1 MAQAKIIAVAN
12 HKGGVAK
19 TTTTSTVGAI
29 LASEGK
35 KVLLVDLDA
44 QANLTQGLTDQEP
57 KKSIYDAFKDG
68 GKIEPM
74 QVGNN
79 LYLIP
84 SAEEFST
91 IDLILPGMME
101 REYRLKDF
109 LSQFLGEYDYIL
121 IDCPPTL
128 GLLLQTALVAADYLV
143 IPTTAEGYPYKGLHM
158 LKESLVK
165 VQKRLNPQIK
175 LLAIIIT
182 RWNNR
187 SLNKAVQTFLQEEF
201 GDVVLPTY
209 VRENITVAEA
219 PLAHQN
225 LMDYNPSCNGAQ
237 DYQQIVKELLVRIK

>member
-1 MAQAKIIAVAN
+1 
-12 HKGGVAK
+12 
-19 TTTTSTVGAI
+19 
-29 LASEGK
+29 
-35 KVLLVDLDA
+35 
-44 QANLTQGLTDQEP
+44 
-57 KKSIYDAFKDG
+57 
-68 GKIEPM
+68 
-74 QVGNN
+74 
-79 LYLIP
+79 
-84 SAEEFST
+84 
-91 IDLILPGMME
+91 MME

-109 LSQFLGEYDYIL
+109 LSQYLGEYDYIL

-128 GLLLQTALVAADYLV
+128 GLLLQTALVASDYLV

>member
-1 MAQAKIIAVAN
+1 MAQAKVIAVAN

-68 GKIEPM
+68 GMIEPM

-91 IDLILPGMME
+91 IDLILPSMME

-109 LSQFLGEYDYIL
+109 LSQYLGEYDYIL

-128 GLLLQTALVAADYLV
+128 GLLLQTALVASDYLV
-143 IPTTAEGYPYKGLHM
+143 IPTTAEGYPYKGLRY
-158 LKESLVK
+158 
-165 VQKRLNPQIK
+165 KR
-175 LLAIIIT
+175 
-182 RWNNR
+182 
-187 SLNKAVQTFLQEEF
+187 
-201 GDVVLPTY
+201 D
-209 VRENITVAEA
+209 
-219 PLAHQN
+219 
-225 LMDYNPSCNGAQ
+225 
-237 DYQQIVKELLVRIK
+237 